1 MRMRTLI
8 GSGLAVAT
16 VLASTAEAGWPCR
29 RGRCQPWTQGRPIRY
44 QVAPA
49 TYQPAP
55 QAHAMGDAGGFLA
68 TLNQWR
74 AAHGRGPLAWDAGLA
89 AHAASNAGIH
99 QPGTNGGAGQ
109 CWAGVASLDVALRM
123 WFASPAHASI
133 LLNASTSVGA
143 SLCPSGAT
151 CNAR

>member
-1 MRMRTLI
+1 MRVRTLM

-29 RGRCQPWTQGRPIRY
+29 PVRCRPV
-44 QVAPA
+44 QCHVAPAPAPA
-49 TYQPAP
+49 TYQPTP
-55 QAHAMGDAGGFLA
+55 RAHALSEAGSFLA
-68 TLNQWR
+68 ALNQWR

-89 AHAASNAGIH
+89 AYAASNAGIH
-99 QPGTNGGAGQ
+99 QPGTSGGAGQ
-109 CWAGVASLDVALRM
+109 CWAGVANLDVALRM
-123 WFASPAHASI
+123 WFASPPHASI

-143 SLCPSGAT
+143 SICPSGAT

>member
-1 MRMRTLI
+1 MRLRTLI

-16 VLASTAEAGWPCR
+16 VLASTAEAGWLCR
-29 RGRCQPWTQGRPIRY
+29 RSRCRPIY
-44 QVAPA
+44 QYQAAPAPA
-49 TYQPAP
+49 TYQPMSRAYAP
-55 QAHAMGDAGGFLA
+55 SDTGSFLA
-68 TLNQWR
+68 ALNQWR

-89 AHAASNAGIH
+89 AHAASNAGVH
-99 QPGTNGGAGQ
+99 QPGSNGGAGQ

>member
-1 MRMRTLI
+1 MRLRTLI

-16 VLASTAEAGWPCR
+16 VLASTAEAGWLCR
-29 RGRCQPWTQGRPIRY
+29 RSRCRPIY
-44 QVAPA
+44 QYQAAPAPA
-49 TYQPAP
+49 TYQPRVQPEP
-55 QAHAMGDAGGFLA
+55 QPQTHDAGSFLA
-68 TLNQWR
+68 ALNQWR

-89 AHAASNAGIH
+89 ALAARNAGIH

-109 CWAGVASLDVALRM
+109 CWAGVDNLDVALRM
-123 WFASPAHASI
+123 WFASPRHASI

>member
-16 VLASTAEAGWPCR
+16 VLASTADAGWPCR
-29 RGRCQPWTQGRPIRY
+29 RGRCRPVQY

-49 TYQPAP
+49 PVTYQPMSRAYAP
-55 QAHAMGDAGGFLA
+55 SDAGSFLA
-68 TLNQWR
+68 ALNQWR

-89 AHAASNAGIH
+89 SHAATNAGIH
-99 QPGTNGGAGQ
+99 QPGSNGGAGQ
-109 CWAGVASLDVALRM
+109 CWAGVANLDVALRM